1 MRKVLLVF
9 MFFTLFPFTH
19 VLAEEQVYRI
29 GTEKA
34 FPPFSYLN
42 QNGELQGLSIAI
54 LERIADKNDVK
65 FEFIPMDGKQAEE
78 ALRRGEIDGVAG
90 VTYSIDK
97 EKYMDFSTPY
107 FTMSDSLVI
116 PRRLKDE
123 VENIEDLRDTHIVLK
138 EDTAGLNTLIN
149 LRNNNFTVTTNQ
161 YNGLFMLWNGR
172 ADVFIGNKWTSY
184 FFLDRYELEKQ
195 YVVLDII
202 LDPADYAVAVQEGDE
217 EFRQFLDKAIID
229 LKATGEMNQLV
240 DFWTKGENEEEIT
253 RLKDFI
259 TILSIFMAIGG
270 FILILIYIWNYRLKL
285 AVNEHTKELTLLNE
299 DLHDQRQ
306 RTADSNAFKDQ
317 IINNI
322 DAGIIT
328 FDLNF
333 MMTSCNSRAL
343 DILEWPQQ
351 EGIEHSPIFKEVRTQ
366 FYHDSANQ
374 FVLHRNGQRKIIYY
388 SLNEMYNSL
397 ENQAGY
403 LLTIRDETEK
413 VQLEQKLLTQEKLH
427 ALGQLVAGV
436 AHEIRNPLT
445 SIKTFINLIPRKIA
459 QKDFQEM
466 LVKHLPKE
474 VDRLNQIVTDLID
487 YARPSTPRIQ
497 PCSASELTTML
508 TFLHVTM
515 KDEHI
520 DFQLKVPD
528 GLVFYIDPQQIRQVL
543 LNILLN
549 GVDAV
554 KNVTGKRIELEMYH
568 LDGEC
573 GEISIKDNGE
583 GMSVEQQHHIFDPFY
598 TTKAKGVGLGLTLSY
613 HLVQEN
619 NGDIS
624 VTSTKEEGTRF
635 VITLPIYRE
644 EDSLNE
650 ARSTRH

>member
-42 QNGELQGLSIAI
+42 QNGELQGLSIAV

-299 DLHDQRQ
+299 DLHYQRQ

-351 EGIEHSPIFKEVRTQ
+351 EGIEQSPIFKEVRTQ
-366 FYHDSANQ
+366 FYHDSAKQ

-466 LVKHLPKE
+466 LVKHLPRE

>member
-42 QNGELQGLSIAI
+42 QNGELQGLSIAV

-351 EGIEHSPIFKEVRTQ
+351 EGVEQSPIFNEVRTQ
-366 FYHDSANQ
+366 FYHDSAKQ
-374 FVLHRNGQRKIIYY
+374 FVLHRNGKRKIIYY

-466 LVKHLPKE
+466 LVEHLPKE

-497 PCSASELTTML
+497 PCTASELTTML

-568 LDGEC
+568 LDEEC

>member
-42 QNGELQGLSIAI
+42 QNGELQGLSIAV

-351 EGIEHSPIFKEVRTQ
+351 EGIEQSPIFKEVRTQ
-366 FYHDSANQ
+366 FYHDSAKQ

-466 LVKHLPKE
+466 LVKHLPRE

>member
-42 QNGELQGLSIAI
+42 QNGELQGLSIAV

-116 PRRLKDE
+116 PRRLKGE

-299 DLHDQRQ
+299 DLHYQRQ

-351 EGIEHSPIFKEVRTQ
+351 EGIEQSPIFKEVRTQ
-366 FYHDSANQ
+366 FYHDSAKQ

-466 LVKHLPKE
+466 LVKHLPRE

>member
-1 MRKVLLVF
+1 MRKVLLAF

-29 GTEKA
+29 GAEKA

-42 QNGELQGLSIAI
+42 QNGELQGLSIAV

-78 ALRRGEIDGVAG
+78 ALRKGEIEGVAG

-217 EFRQFLDKAIID
+217 EFRRFLDKAIID

-285 AVNEHTKELTLLNE
+285 AVNKHTKELTLLNE

-333 MMTSCNSRAL
+333 MMTSCNPRAL

-351 EGIEHSPIFKEVRTQ
+351 EGVEQSPIFNEIRTH
-366 FYHDSANQ
+366 FYHDRAKQ
-374 FVLHRNGQRKIIYY
+374 FVFHRNGQRKIIYY

-466 LVKHLPKE
+466 LVEHLPKE

-497 PCSASELTTML
+497 PCTASELTTML

-549 GVDAV
+549 AVDAV
-554 KNVTGKRIELEMYH
+554 KNVTRKRIELEMYY
-568 LDGEC
+568 LDEEC

-613 HLVQEN
+613 HLTQEN

-624 VTSTKEEGTRF
+624 VTSTKKEGTRF

-644 EDSLNE
+644 EDSLK
-650 ARSTRH
+650 

>member
-1 MRKVLLVF
+1 MAARMFLLA
-9 MFFTLFPFTH
+9 T
-19 VLAEEQVYRI
+19 
-29 GTEKA
+29 
-34 FPPFSYLN
+34 
-42 QNGELQGLSIAI
+42 NG
-54 LERIADKNDVK
+54 
-65 FEFIPMDGKQAEE
+65 P
-78 ALRRGEIDGVAG
+78 
-90 VTYSIDK
+90 
-97 EKYMDFSTPY
+97 
-107 FTMSDSLVI
+107 
-116 PRRLKDE
+116 
-123 VENIEDLRDTHIVLK
+123 HI
-138 EDTAGLNTLIN
+138 
-149 LRNNNFTVTTNQ
+149 
-161 YNGLFMLWNGR
+161 
-172 ADVFIGNKWTSY
+172 
-184 FFLDRYELEKQ
+184 FLDRYELEKQ

-351 EGIEHSPIFKEVRTQ
+351 EGIEQSPIFKEVRTQ
-366 FYHDSANQ
+366 FYHDSAKQ

-466 LVKHLPKE
+466 LVKHLPRE